1 MLERYL
7 AKANKRRS
15 IHWIVNFAIKLIKF
29 GRILPPMCYYQR
41 LCVPRCAR
49 FALFETLRRMKRDP
63 TIPPRFFTLQSLGY
77 VKTEPAQN
85 F

>member
-29 GRILPPMCYYQR
+29 GRILHQYVIIKDSACHG
-41 LCVPRCAR
+41 VPDLPCLKPCGA
-49 FALFETLRRMKRDP
+49 
-63 TIPPRFFTLQSLGY
+63 
-77 VKTEPAQN
+77 
-85 F
+85 